1 MGCADFLICLTLLLF
16 LPVPKA
22 KDEMNST
29 KMYCRSIEDDMKK
42 GDMAGRGT
50 SRGWVS
56 LNCRIFAF
64 PGTNCLDQIEQAG
77 VHRSQ
82 PEASG

>member
-16 LPVPKA
+16 LTIPKA

-29 KMYCRSIEDDMKK
+29 KMYCRSVEDGMRK
-42 GDMAGRGT
+42 GDVAGRGT
-50 SRGWVS
+50 SQDWVS

-64 PGTNCLDQIEQAG
+64 PGTNCTDQIEQAG
-77 VHRSQ
+77 VLRSK
-82 PEASG
+82 PEGRG